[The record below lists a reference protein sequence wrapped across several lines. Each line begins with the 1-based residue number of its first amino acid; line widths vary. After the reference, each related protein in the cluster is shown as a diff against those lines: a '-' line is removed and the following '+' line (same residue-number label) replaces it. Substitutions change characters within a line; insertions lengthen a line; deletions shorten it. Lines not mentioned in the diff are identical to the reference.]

1 VTISVERRFR
11 GPARSANGGY
21 ISGLLA
27 EELRERTGNPVA
39 TVTLRR
45 PPPLD
50 TPLALRGDDDPAG
63 QTLRCEADGVLVAEV
78 TAGHFG
84 APAPGAVTSE
94 VAAGTT
100 YAGLDDHPFPTC
112 FTCGPERDDGLR
124 LFAGPVPGRDGTVAA
139 VWTPGAPV
147 DVPVVW
153 AALDCPGGWSVLLPG
168 RPMVL
173 GRMTAEV
180 FATPLPGAQYVVV
193 GQSRGVDGRKAYTSS
208 ALYDHAGGL
217 LARAE
222 ATWIVIDPVTI
233 NSGQRNGGG

>member
-1 VTISVERRFR
+1 VTISVEPRFR

-27 EELRERTGNPVA
+27 EELRHRTGNPVA

-45 PPPLD
+45 PPPLG
-50 TPLALRGDDDPAG
+50 TPLTLRGDDDPAG
-63 QTLRCEADGVLVAEV
+63 HTLRCEADGALVAEV
-78 TAGHFG
+78 TTGHFEAA
-84 APAPGAVTSE
+84 APEPVAYE
-94 VAAGTT
+94 VAAAT
-100 YAGLDDHPFPTC
+100 ADPGLTAHPFPTC
-112 FTCGPERDDGLR
+112 FTCGPDRDDGLR
-124 LFAGPVPGRDGTVAA
+124 LFAGPVPGRDGTVAT
-139 VWTPGAPV
+139 VWTPDAPV

-153 AALDCPGGWSVLLPG
+153 AALDCPGGWSVLEPG

-180 FATPLPGAQYVVV
+180 FATPLPDGEYVVV

-222 ATWIVIDPVTI
+222 AIWIVVGADFG
-233 NSGQRNGGG
+233 SGPRNDRG